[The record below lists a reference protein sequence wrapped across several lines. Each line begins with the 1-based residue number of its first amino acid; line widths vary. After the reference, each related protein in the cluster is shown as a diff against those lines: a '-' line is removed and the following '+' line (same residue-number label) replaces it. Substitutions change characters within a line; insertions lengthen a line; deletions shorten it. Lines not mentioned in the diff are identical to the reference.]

1 MLCMWARPSWPR
13 GQQER
18 SARAIGDQLTRWRLT
33 KFQIRSVFIL
43 RGAGV
48 IDGESAKQRQRAERI
63 LDAAAELVL
72 RWGYKRVTIDE
83 VARRA
88 SIGKGTI
95 YLHWK
100 TREALF
106 IAVLARDAERMVDRF
121 TAAIREDP
129 AEILLHRVMKRRL
142 LLLKEFPLLQAM
154 FTRDTEVLGN
164 LVNESSAE
172 AFQARKFLI
181 FRAYCALL
189 RSRGLLRTD
198 LDLDAQMYAINAAGF
213 GFYVIDPL
221 LPPEARRSVDER
233 AEMTATLV
241 RRTFEPSEPPDPEV
255 LRALAPEVIAW
266 LERLRANYMHFA
278 RGNSTATRESPEE

>member
-1 MLCMWARPSWPR
+1 MMMAD
-13 GQQER
+13 
-18 SARAIGDQLTRWRLT
+18 GDY
-33 KFQIRSVFIL
+33 S
-43 RGAGV
+43 
-48 IDGESAKQRQRAERI
+48 KQRQRAERI

-88 SIGKGTI
+88 NIGKGTV

-106 IAVLARDAERMVDRF
+106 LAVLARDSVRMVARF
-121 TAAIREDP
+121 TEAIREDP

-164 LVNESSAE
+164 LVNESSARSL
-172 AFQARKFLI
+172 QSQKFLAT
-181 FRAYCALL
+181 RAYCALL
-189 RSRGLLRTD
+189 RSHGLLRTD
-198 LDLDAQMYAINAAGF
+198 QDPEAQMYALNAAVL

-241 RRTFEPSEPPDPEV
+241 RRAFEPPEPPDPEV
-255 LRALAPEVIAW
+255 LRALAPEVIGW
-266 LERLRANYMHFA
+266 FERMRADYMHFA
-278 RGNSTATRESPEE
+278 QGNSTSTRESPEE